1 MFRVV
6 RGCPDADE
14 VAAVT
19 AVLTAVAGRRP
30 RSACRPVTPRA
41 GWARGR
47 LGAHRAAG
55 SWRS

>member
-19 AVLTAVAGRRP
+19 AVLTAVAGRRGRPAGRVVP
-30 RSACRPVTPRA
+30 RRA
-41 GWARGR
+41 GWD
-47 LGAHRAAG
+47 
-55 SWRS
+55 